1 MGMRKDFI
9 VKKEEKQKR
18 KKRLEENENVSSKRL
33 LNSNSLPQTLDEI
46 DHVSFM
52 F

>member
-18 KKRLEENENVSSKRL
+18 KKHPEVSSTPL
-33 LNSNSLPQTLDEI
+33 VNNSDSLPQTFDEI
-46 DHVSFM
+46 DHVSFI